1 MGLRVDHQTTLVVVP
16 ATTHGAHTSTH
27 EHDDKA
33 QCTVYGA
40 RMSTRQDSKRV
51 ADPRDTGAGVHDFK
65 KDSHRERKRER
76 ERKSERKRER
86 ERERE
91 APARL
96 AERCPHTRHSRAC
109 WHEAHVLVH
118 LGGAEPLLRARVH
131 IERTALGDLQTTK
144 R

>member
-91 APARL
+91 RGTGTVGRAVSAYKAFASMLARGP
-96 AERCPHTRHSRAC
+96 RTRTPWR
-109 WHEAHVLVH
+109 
-118 LGGAEPLLRARVH
+118 G
-131 IERTALGDLQTTK
+131 RTAAPGPRTY
-144 R
+144 

>member
-65 KDSHRERKRER
+65 KDSQR
-76 ERKSERKRER
+76 ERKRER
-86 ERERE
+86 ERER
-91 APARL
+91 AR
-96 AERCPHTRHSRAC
+96 ERERERRRELPNTIRQK
-109 WHEAHVLVH
+109 HEQ
-118 LGGAEPLLRARVH
+118 H
-131 IERTALGDLQTTK
+131 ISGVCVRTVRIICFQ
-144 R
+144 